1 MPALLS
7 RFMVLTMLLASAL
20 AGVSLGGCPASA
32 AENGQTGRVF
42 VPAPPKGKGDKCVA
56 DTDFMRRNHMT
67 LLEHQRDRTVQE
79 GIRTDRFSLK
89 KCLTC
94 HAVNGP
100 DARPVSFKSPKFFC
114 NSCHVY
120 VAVKIDCFECHASRP
135 EPGKSARFPAGNVE
149 KALNALAGYLEG
161 KRQ

>member
-7 RFMVLTMLLASAL
+7 RFLALTMLLASAL
-20 AGVSLGGCPASA
+20 AGVSLGGCPALA
-32 AENGQTGRVF
+32 AEDGQTGRVF

-94 HAVNGP
+94 HAVNA
-100 DARPVSFKSPKFFC
+100 DAQAVSSYLRLP
-114 NSCHVY
+114 
-120 VAVKIDCFECHASRP
+120 R
-135 EPGKSARFPAGNVE
+135 ARAT
-149 KALNALAGYLEG
+149 NALPIRTLCAATI
-161 KRQ
+161 